1 MVNDW
6 GRFKKFQEHWIKKG
20 FGDADCEFLVCNNA
34 QGNQFDGFQ
43 AGRLFL
49 EEAKGR
55 YIIYVHLDSR
65 PLETKKSILNIIR
78 KLDSKDPK
86 WALMGNAGVH
96 QKTGEGII
104 LGLRMPGCAAPR
116 HKAQFIPVQAL
127 DENLLII
134 KADARLTFSH
144 DLYGY
149 HFYGLD
155 ICDLA
160 RRIGRTIYVARL
172 NWYHASHG
180 TLNSDF
186 HCAKQRVESKMIQ
199 YHGPRIWGT
208 NCAYLSFS
216 SWPWMRAWAKACT
229 CWILRNN
236 EHHTAEERRT
246 AWDAGRKEL
255 FFYPAYILLWLFKKT
270 GLEKRRNRRTFK
282 RESLWPLY
290 G

>member
-6 GRFKKFQEHWIKKG
+6 TKFRKFQIHWLKKG
-20 FGDADCEFLVCNNA
+20 FGDADCEFLICDNV
-34 QGNQFDGFQ
+34 QENQFDGFQ

-49 EEAKGR
+49 EAAKGK
-55 YIIYVHLDSR
+55 YIIMVHLDSR
-65 PLETKKSILNIIR
+65 PLETKKSILNIIDE
-78 KLDSKDPK
+78 LDSIDPK

-96 QKTGEGII
+96 QKTGESII
-104 LGLRMPGCAAPR
+104 LGLRMPGCPATR
-116 HKAQFIPVQAL
+116 HNTRFVPVQAL

-160 RRIGRTIYVARL
+160 RRIGRTIYVANLR
-172 NWYHASHG
+172 WYHNSHG
-180 TLNSDF
+180 TLNEDF
-186 HCAKQRVESKMIQ
+186 HRAKKRVESKMIQ
-199 YHGPRIWGT
+199 YRAPRIWGT

-216 SWPWMRAWAKACT
+216 GSCLMRAWAKART

-236 EHHTAEERRT
+236 EHHTLGERRA
-246 AWDAGRKEL
+246 AWDAGRKEFL
-255 FFYPAYILLWLFKKT
+255 FYPAYVLLWLFKKT
-270 GLEKRRNRRTFK
+270 GLEKRRNRRLFQ
-282 RESLWPLY
+282 RQSLWPLY